1 MRSDINT
8 VAGAQSNYAAWPSL
22 NTCKPRS
29 AVLASSHSAR
39 ITPPA
44 PPPLASIPRWTA
56 HASPLAAP
64 SSTFMTRPM
73 KGKHLKT
80 EAPPPPAW
88 KPCEAMGYVKSS
100 PRALAA
106 AALGETH
113 GDEEETARGE
123 WKRMGAVLMREP
135 L

>member
-29 AVLASSHSAR
+29 AGLASSHSAR

-44 PPPLASIPRWTA
+44 PPPLASIPRVF
-56 HASPLAAP
+56 S
-64 SSTFMTRPM
+64 
-73 KGKHLKT
+73 
-80 EAPPPPAW
+80 
-88 KPCEAMGYVKSS
+88 
-100 PRALAA
+100 RAQAA

-113 GDEEETARGE
+113 GDEEETASGE